1 MDSSKFFIVKTVMF
15 LPNEETGKLK
25 KVPEMFLVEAY
36 TPTDVEAK
44 ITEKNKDLAVDW
56 KITSISESKIIEVI
70 S

>member
-1 MDSSKFFIVKTVMF
+1 MDNAKFFIVKTVMF

-25 KVPEMFLVEAY
+25 KVPAMFLVEAF

-44 ITEKNKDLAVDW
+44 ITEKNKNLAVDW
-56 KITSISESKIIEVI
+56 KITSINESKIIEVI